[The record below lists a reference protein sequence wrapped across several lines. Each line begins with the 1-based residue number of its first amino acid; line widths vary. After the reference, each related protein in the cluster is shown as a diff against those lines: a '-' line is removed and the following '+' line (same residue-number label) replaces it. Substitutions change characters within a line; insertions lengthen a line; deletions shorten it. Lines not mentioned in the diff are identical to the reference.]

1 MEENKYRV
9 MERNNIL
16 ADNMTLDIA
25 LLFIQAYYTKY
36 YLENIELKIQKYPKE
51 GEDND

>member
-16 ADNMTLDIA
+16 ADNMSLEMA
-25 LLFIQAYYTKY
+25 LLFMEAYCNKY
-36 YLENIELKIQKYPKE
+36 YMNDVLLTIQRYHKE
-51 GEDND
+51 EDND